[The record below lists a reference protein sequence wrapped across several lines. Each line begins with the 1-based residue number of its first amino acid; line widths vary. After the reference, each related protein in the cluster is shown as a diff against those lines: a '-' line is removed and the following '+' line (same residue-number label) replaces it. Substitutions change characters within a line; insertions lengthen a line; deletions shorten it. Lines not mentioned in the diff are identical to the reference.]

1 MDVLIDDPGTEKVFR
16 ELLAKIRLLK
26 NGETVA
32 QMKKMGLNYKIN
44 WGASVIHLRELA
56 KKYDKNHL
64 LALKLWNKGW
74 RETMIL
80 ATLLDD
86 AELVSEE
93 QMDYWIKSTETVEII
108 EQAVMNLYVHTKF
121 AFVKAMEY
129 CCGKKHLVRY
139 AGLQLLGRL
148 AMVDKKAINEMFET
162 FFPMLVP
169 LSKDP
174 QLAQILYRTIVI
186 IANRNEELRKNTIAF
201 MNELKQLE
209 EEHAQKLAVAIL
221 GEIDYEENTEV

>member
-1 MDVLIDDPGTEKVFR
+1 MDLLIDDPATENVFR
-16 ELLAKIRLLK
+16 ELLAKVRLLK

-32 QMKKMGLNYKIN
+32 QMKKMGVNYKIN

-80 ATLLDD
+80 ATLLD
-86 AELVSEE
+86 EPERVTEE
-93 QMDYWIKSTETVEII
+93 QLDYWIKSTEYVEII

-129 CCGKKHLVRY
+129 CCGKKHLVHY
-139 AGLQLLGRL
+139 TGLLLLGRL

-174 QLAQILYRTIVI
+174 QLAQIFYRTVVI
-186 IANRNEELRKNTIAF
+186 IANRNEELRKSTVEFLIQ
-201 MNELKQLE
+201 LQQLE
-209 EEHAQKLAVAIL
+209 EEQSKKLAAAL
-221 GEIDYEENTEV
+221 LEEISWKEEN

>member
-1 MDVLIDDPGTEKVFR
+1 MDDPGTEKIFR
-16 ELLAKIRLLK
+16 ELLAKVRLLK

-32 QMKKMGLNYKIN
+32 QMKKMGVNYKIN

-56 KKYDKNHL
+56 RNYDKNHV

-80 ATLLDD
+80 ATLLDEPD
-86 AELVSEE
+86 RVSEE
-93 QMDYWIKSTETVEII
+93 QLDYWIKSTEYIEII

-129 CCGKKHLVRY
+129 CCGKKHSVHY
-139 AGLQLLGRL
+139 AGLLLLGRL

-169 LSKDP
+169 LSKNP
-174 QLAQILYRTIVI
+174 QLAQVLYRTLVI
-186 IANRNEELRKNTIAF
+186 IANRNEALRKSTVEFLIQLQLLDEEQSKRIAAA
-201 MNELKQLE
+201 LLE
-209 EEHAQKLAVAIL
+209 EISCR
-221 GEIDYEENTEV
+221 EEE